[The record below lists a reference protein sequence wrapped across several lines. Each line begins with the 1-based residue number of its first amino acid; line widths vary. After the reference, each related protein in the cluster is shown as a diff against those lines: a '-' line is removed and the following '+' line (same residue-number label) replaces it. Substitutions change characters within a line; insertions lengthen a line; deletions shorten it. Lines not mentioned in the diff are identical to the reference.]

1 MPHCSIGV
9 DVIVGFPGETEE
21 YFMETVNFLKSL
33 PVSYLHVF
41 SYSERNNNDFVNM
54 SYSKNH
60 EYDYMTIYTNGMTTK
75 KLQNTIKNNI
85 INGWELFTISDLY
98 VTMQRKCN
106 NFIK

>member
-1 MPHCSIGV
+1 
-9 DVIVGFPGETEE
+9 
-21 YFMETVNFLKSL
+21 
-33 PVSYLHVF
+33 
-41 SYSERNNNDFVNM
+41 M